1 MAKRDIEKL
10 KSISTLMDSK
20 FEAFGFR
27 FGLDAL
33 IGLVPIV
40 GDWIGVLT
48 SLYLISEAAKLG
60 VGRAT
65 LVRMGI
71 NVAIENIV
79 DMIPVLGNL
88 FDFYWKANDRNME
101 LLERH
106 LKNPPYETIKSRTV
120 VGLIILALVL
130 LLLSTGYVT
139 FIILE
144 AFWQWITSLSTLQ

>member
-1 MAKRDIEKL
+1 
-10 KSISTLMDSK
+10 MDSK

-27 FGLDAL
+27 FGIDAL
-33 IGLVPIV
+33 IGLVPVV
-40 GDWIGVLT
+40 GDWIGVFT
-48 SLYLISEAAKLG
+48 SLYLISEAANLG

-71 NVAIENIV
+71 NVAVENII
-79 DMIPVLGNL
+79 DMIPLLGNV

-106 LKNPPYETIKSRTV
+106 LQNPPRETIKSRTV
-120 VGLIILALVL
+120 VGLIILSL
-130 LLLSTGYVT
+130 LLLLIGTGYVT

-144 AFWQWITSLSTLQ
+144 AFWHWITSLSTLQ